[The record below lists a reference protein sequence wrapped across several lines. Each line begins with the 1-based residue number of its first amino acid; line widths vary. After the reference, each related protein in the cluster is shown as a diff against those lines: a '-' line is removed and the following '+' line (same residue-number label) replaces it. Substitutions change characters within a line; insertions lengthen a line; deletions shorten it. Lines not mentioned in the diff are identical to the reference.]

1 MTLDHAELKLYF
13 IGTHTHAVKFRLF
26 FCLRREIEDIR
37 FIRIWFLMDLRI
49 HNTNENDSHM
59 KYIEMVRTLF
69 TYRAKHTKAHDWIE
83 RQIHKLD
90 KMDSIE
96 NIYK

>member
-1 MTLDHAELKLYF
+1 
-13 IGTHTHAVKFRLF
+13 
-26 FCLRREIEDIR
+26 
-37 FIRIWFLMDLRI
+37 MDLRI

-69 TYRAKHTKAHDWIE
+69 TCRAKHTKVHDWIE

-96 NIYK
+96 NIYKQNENHHIAKRIDQWLWKWNQRWDNTYL